1 MSIGESVGQHWLGWA
16 DTASVSIGRSP
27 VPENQGIFDAF
38 PGHRLPSPDD
48 LDNALRH
55 ALVVIDANVL
65 LNLYRYAESTRA
77 DLLAVLGQLEDRLWV
92 PHQAIKE
99 FWRHRLGV
107 LTTPNNGAATVLA
120 ALGKPQKSV
129 EDALTQWAKMTGVSD
144 SVRDQLVRKV
154 RALHED
160 LKGAIAVTAPE
171 VPGTAE
177 QIRTEPALRD
187 LESLLSCRVGPP
199 PDPGDEKAWIEEG
212 NRRVD
217 ANEPPGYCDA
227 DKIDS
232 DLPERAAGDYL
243 IWRSAI
249 TEAARRD
256 LDLLLVTAD
265 EKEDWW
271 LRYRDQ
277 FLGPRTELVEE
288 FRLLCGRRLFMLR
301 PAGLLERAAAVQ
313 ISVRRESVA
322 DVARVSEVRETV
334 ADDVEPALWT
344 RDGVHA
350 LFARL
355 DAEGWKHGAIIRT
368 AAREGG
374 SIGRDDVYRVAGYDD
389 SRMLRG
395 FTRPTA
401 RITQDL
407 QADGVVVDGVEPALT
422 PIYDGVKA
430 TAFVIPQ
437 EMVAILA
444 EDDQSMRNG

>member
-1 MSIGESVGQHWLGWA
+1 
-16 DTASVSIGRSP
+16 
-27 VPENQGIFDAF
+27 VPENQGMFDAF

-48 LDNALRH
+48 VDNALRH

-77 DLLAVLGQLEDRLWV
+77 DLLAVLGRLGDRLWV

-107 LTTPNNGAATVLA
+107 LTTPNSGAATALA

-129 EDALTQWAKMTGVSD
+129 EDALTQWAKMTGVPN
-144 SVRDQLVRKV
+144 SVRDGLLTKV
-154 RALHED
+154 RVLHED
-160 LKGAIAVTAPE
+160 VQDAIAATAPE
-171 VPGTAE
+171 VPRTAE
-177 QIRTEPALRD
+177 EIRSEPVLRE
-187 LESLLSCRVGPP
+187 LEPLLSGRVGSRPEAAE
-199 PDPGDEKAWIEEG
+199 EKAWVEEG

-217 ANEPPGYCDA
+217 AKEPPGYCDA
-227 DKIDS
+227 EKIES
-232 DLPERAAGDYL
+232 ELPERAAGDYL
-243 IWRSAI
+243 VWRSAI

-256 LDLLLVTAD
+256 LDLVLVTAD

-271 LRYRDQ
+271 LRHRDQ

-288 FRLLCGRRLFMLR
+288 LRLLCGHRLFMLR
-301 PAGLLERAAAVQ
+301 PAGLLERATALE

-322 DVARVSEVRETV
+322 DVARVSEVRDTV
-334 ADDVEPALWT
+334 EDDVESALWT
-344 RDGVHA
+344 SDGVHA
-350 LFARL
+350 LLGRL
-355 DAEGWKHGAIIRT
+355 DAEGWKHSAVIRV

-374 SIGRDDVYRVAGYDD
+374 SISRDDVYLVAGYDD
-389 SRMLRG
+389 NRMLRG

-407 QADGVVVDGVEPALT
+407 QADGVVADGVEPALT

-437 EMVAILA
+437 EMVTILA
-444 EDDQSMRNG
+444 GDEQNSRVD